1 MFRNSYCQ
9 VSHSLANVINAT
21 RAISFV
27 NNFGSVS
34 AFVSVVKKAFDSPC
48 LPQSYKDK
56 IEISE
61 LVDFFLL
68 VLTYISV
75 IFYSQKIK
83 AILRAQRS
91 PLILKSVNMA
101 IYSCFRADVIE
112 LRSTWEVLRARKE
125 RESWSRGS
133 RQPLLF
139 LDSSP
144 NFPSAA

>member
-9 VSHSLANVINAT
+9 VSHSLANVINVT
-21 RAISFV
+21 RTISFV
-27 NNFGSVS
+27 NNFGSVNV
-34 AFVSVVKKAFDSPC
+34 FVFVVKKAFDSPC
-48 LPQSYKDK
+48 LPLDYKDE

-61 LVDFFLL
+61 LVEFSLL
-68 VLTYISV
+68 VFTYISV

-101 IYSCFRADVIE
+101 IDSCFRAGIIE
-112 LRSTWEVLRARKE
+112 LRSTWEVLRARK

-133 RQPLLF
+133 HQPLLF